1 MRGYGNTNRYGSKEA
16 ATSHNPLL
24 FLGIFFPIMGFVLA
38 GFEHCVANMYYI
50 AAGLLAVRNPQYLQL
65 AQEAGVD
72 LSALTVPNFL
82 LGNLLPVTLGN
93 ILGGAGL
100 AVLLWYAHLEKD

>member
-1 MRGYGNTNRYGSKEA
+1 MSHLSPKEFPERYA
-16 ATSHNPLL
+16 
-24 FLGIFFPIMGFVLA
+24 
-38 GFEHCVANMYYI
+38 

-65 AQEAGVD
+65 AQNAGVD

-93 ILGGAGL
+93 VLGGAGL
-100 AVLLWYAHLEKD
+100 GALLWYAHLKKD

>member
-1 MRGYGNTNRYGSKEA
+1 MKNAMPTMKD
-16 ATSHNPLL
+16 
-24 FLGIFFPIMGFVLA
+24 V
-38 GFEHCVANMYYI
+38 
-50 AAGLLAVRNPQYLQL
+50 

-72 LSALTVPNFL
+72 LSALTVPHFL

-100 AVLLWYAHLEKD
+100 AALLWYAHLKKD